1 MRGCASECGVASLLL
16 QLHHD
21 SPHELM
27 SMFRNGWPCL
37 CNFPSI
43 HARLISSPDC
53 LWKQWPLGL
62 VSQHLFCLGDR
73 PDLQNHG
80 RCSYLLLILQNYIT
94 ICFCG
99 LWCRCCFVFQTWA
112 ATAAMPIRNARIA
125 SARAPS
131 QPTVARFQILANKQA
146 SHLRCRHSRMH
157 SHVETTKI
165 FKNFISDWTCPCP
178 WLLQACAT

>member
-1 MRGCASECGVASLLL
+1 MRGRASECGVASLLL

-21 SPHELM
+21 SPHERM

-99 LWCRCCFVFQTWA
+99 LWCRCCFVFSNVSCNR
-112 ATAAMPIRNARIA
+112 RNAYKECKNCFSTGPI
-125 SARAPS
+125 
-131 QPTVARFQILANKQA
+131 PTNGCSVPNPCKQA
-146 SHLRCRHSRMH
+146 G
-157 SHVETTKI
+157 
-165 FKNFISDWTCPCP
+165 
-178 WLLQACAT
+178 